1 MLLTIA
7 DFKRR
12 VAVDMGGLVADLQDV
27 TGRYGVEEADAWRS
41 SLPTITTMLSAT
53 ALESAHV
60 YIPGAGHVAPEYQ
73 LPAASNWCD
82 LVLLGAN
89 NGRDAALVIELKHWA
104 TAGDDPGPIEG
115 LMLRNGSAQLHPS
128 RQVERYTEY
137 IRRFHSETQ
146 RTNATVNGCVV
157 FTRSGSASSYSLKP
171 NQLLAANYPIFTT
184 NTEDVVRRFPSFL
197 SDLITEPSEGFAK
210 AFVQGQYKQD
220 RGFVKQI
227 GAQILNA
234 STSPFVLLDNQE
246 KAFLLCKERV
256 SRVIDDRDGS
266 ERKHVVIVMGPP
278 GSGKSV
284 VAARLWASL
293 VSDDGLKDGD
303 VVVTTTSASQNSN
316 WIHLVRTAA
325 SHVGAG
331 GIIKK
336 ATQYHPISTHEVGR
350 LRGKHGQG
358 LFADAVAWR
367 ENLATLN
374 NLTQKQRGAEDNAY
388 LVSLVDEAHA
398 LINPEHVAG
407 RGQFGFAPT
416 LGPQAFH
423 IIRASRVTVFFMD
436 PDQGFRERENTTFSD
451 IKQWATELGATID
464 EIDLSDAQFR
474 CAGSKEYVEWIGM
487 IRTNTHP
494 AIAARH
500 ATRWRKKEQ
509 PEPQF
514 PYLMAAEKR
523 PTYGQ
528 PPQRGG
534 GMSLSLFE
542 SPAELEG
549 MLRAQVK
556 AGHTARLLAS
566 YCRPWKTDESPRPHL
581 LLPELQDFCIQT
593 SKNGVATVW
602 AKPWNYVPA
611 QSGDYTLFVQGAAGS
626 AMADDQLC
634 EIGCPYAVRGFDF
647 DYVGIIWGNDLVWR
661 KGRWVAQPEHV
672 FETGIKALTTKA
684 KKEKDV
690 HGDHRAALLNSV
702 WQSYRIILT
711 RPIRGVGIW
720 AEDPETY
727 DYLKTA
733 IGG

>member
-12 VAVDMGGLVADLQDV
+12 VALDMGGLVADLQDV
-27 TGRYGVEEADAWRS
+27 TGRYGAEEADAWRS
-41 SLPTITTMLSAT
+41 SLPTVTAMLSAK
-53 ALESAHV
+53 ALESAHI
-60 YIPGAGHVAPEYQ
+60 YIPGVGHVAPEYQ

-89 NGRDAALVIELKHWA
+89 NGRDAALVVELKHWA
-104 TAGDDPGPIEG
+104 TAGDNPGPIEG
-115 LMLRNGSAQLHPS
+115 LMLRNGYPQLHPS

-157 FTRSGSASSYSLKP
+157 FTRSGSANSYSIAP
-171 NQLLAANYPIFTT
+171 NHLLAANYPIFTT
-184 NTEDVVRRFPSFL
+184 NTEDVDRRFPDYL
-197 SDLITEPSEGFAK
+197 SKLITHPSEDFAK

-227 GAQILNA
+227 GAQILN
-234 STSPFVLLDNQE
+234 SSSSPFVLLDNQE

-256 SRVIDDRDGS
+256 SRVLDSRDGS
-266 ERKHVVIVMGPP
+266 ERKHVVIVTGPP

-293 VSDDGLKDGD
+293 VSDDGLKEGD

-316 WIHLVRTAA
+316 WIHLVRAAA
-325 SHVGAG
+325 SHVGAA

-336 ATQYHPISTHEVGR
+336 ATQYHPVSTHEVGR
-350 LRGKHGQG
+350 LRAKHGQG
-358 LFADAVAWR
+358 LFADAATWR
-367 ENLATLN
+367 ENLALLN
-374 NLTQKQRGAEDNAY
+374 DLTKKQRGAENNTY

-423 IIRASRVTVFFMD
+423 IIRASRVAVFFMD
-436 PDQGFRERENTTFSD
+436 PDQGFRERENTALPD
-451 IKQWATELGATID
+451 IKQWAAELGATVD

-487 IRTNTHP
+487 IRTNAHP
-494 AIAARH
+494 AIAGRH
-500 ATRWRKKEQ
+500 AARWRKREQ

-514 PYLMAAEKR
+514 PYLMAAEGR
-523 PTYGQ
+523 ATYGQ
-528 PPQRGG
+528 YQAR

-542 SPAELEG
+542 FPEELEG
-549 MLRAQVK
+549 MLRAKVK
-556 AGHTARLLAS
+556 VGHTARLLAS
-566 YCRPWKTDESPRPHL
+566 YCRPWKTDKSPRPHML
-581 LLPELQDFCIQT
+581 PPELQDFCIQT
-593 SKNGVATVW
+593 YKHGVAKTW
-602 AKPWNYVPA
+602 AKPWNYVPPE
-611 QSGDYTLFVQGAAGS
+611 SGDYTLFVQGAPGS

-634 EIGCPYAVRGFDF
+634 EVGCPYAVRGFDF
-647 DYVGIIWGNDLVWR
+647 DYVGIIWGSDLVWR
-661 KGRWVAQPEHV
+661 KDRWIAQPEHV
-672 FETGIKALTTKA
+672 FETGIKALTSRA
-684 KKEKDV
+684 KKEKDLY
-690 HGDHRAALLNSV
+690 GDHRLALLNSV

-711 RPIRGVGIW
+711 RPILGVGIW
-720 AEDPETY
+720 VEDQETRE
-727 DYLKTA
+727 YLKTA